1 MAIDISKVLELPVDE
16 RIELVQQI
24 WDSIAE
30 IPEVVKL
37 TGAQSREL
45 ERRLKAYESDPS
57 AGSPWADVRERLLP
71 E

>member
-30 IPEVVKL
+30 VPEAVRL
-37 TGAQSREL
+37 TDAQKREL

-57 AGSPWADVRERLLP
+57 AGSPWAEVRERLLA